1 MFVYGLKRHLM
12 RRSELVA
19 IGGIV
24 LQKSQ
29 VAGRR
34 IFPENPRREAI
45 ADSYSL
51 TRTTEVACEFNV
63 KR

>member
-1 MFVYGLKRHLM
+1 
-12 RRSELVA
+12 
-19 IGGIV
+19 V

-34 IFPENPRREAI
+34 IFRENTKQETV

-51 TRTTEVACEFNV
+51 TLITEVACEFNV
-63 KR
+63 RR

>member
-1 MFVYGLKRHLM
+1 MPPIM
-12 RRSELVA
+12 
-19 IGGIV
+19 

-29 VAGRR
+29 DAGRR
-34 IFPENPRREAI
+34 IFRENPKREAI

-51 TRTTEVACEFNV
+51 TRATEVACEFNV